1 MPFQRKRPLTG
12 LAVRLRIPVAVWT
25 ASGNTG
31 RIASDWPCGTVCG
44 TVGAVYEVEPFGDL
58 QPDHD
63 YDGYM
68 PGTSC
73 ETASALVVRV
83 VVVVDARG

>member
-1 MPFQRKRPLTG
+1 
-12 LAVRLRIPVAVWT
+12 
-25 ASGNTG
+25 
-31 RIASDWPCGTVCG
+31 
-44 TVGAVYEVEPFGDL
+44 VGAVYEVEPFGDL